1 MIELKH
7 LGKIYSSASG
17 SVEALK
23 DVNLT
28 IADGEIFGIIGLSG
42 AGKSPLVRCINL
54 LERPTSGEVW
64 VDGQNLT
71 ALSEKALLQVRRQI
85 GMIFQ
90 SFNLL
95 EQRSVLR
102 NVCFPL
108 EISGTPKAEAKKRAE
123 ELLKVVGL
131 ADKAASFPS
140 QLSGGQKQRVAI
152 ARALATNP
160 RYLLC
165 DEATSALDP
174 NTTRSI
180 LELLREINKT
190 LGVTIIVI
198 THEMK
203 VIDQICDRVAVIDKS
218 CIAEEGR
225 VADVFT
231 NPKSDIARE
240 LVLPQERPVLDPTTG
255 GRKLRLIFNGEDTQ
269 KPVISEMILA
279 CRVPVNVLFAD
290 TKSVEGAA
298 YGHMILELPTDEHD
312 AEKVVSWLKNS
323 GLTWK
328 EERELAT
335 EYFVKLWDNNIIQLG
350 IWQTVY
356 MTALTTIFAYLI
368 GLPLGVILWATDKDG
383 LHPNK
388 GVNTV
393 LGFIVNFFRSIPAVI
408 LMVAMIPAAKLL
420 LGTSTGN
427 GAVIV
432 TLIIAAAPYVA
443 RMVESSLKEV
453 PAGVIEAAQAMG
465 CTNLQII
472 WHVLLPEAKPSL
484 ISGCVISTVTI
495 LSYTALAATLGGTG
509 LGQIA
514 IIHGHQR
521 SQKLVVWVCVLLIV
535 VIVQLIQ
542 IVGTT
547 VVRKTDKRAR

>member
-42 AGKSPLVRCINL
+42 AGKSTLVRCINL

-269 KPVISEMILA
+269 KPGELTDSSAEVRS
-279 CRVPVNVLFAD
+279 LFCVYGED
-290 TKSVEGAA
+290 DQEGA
-298 YGHMILELPTDEHD
+298 LRL
-312 AEKVVSWLKNS
+312 
-323 GLTWK
+323 
-328 EERELAT
+328 
-335 EYFVKLWDNNIIQLG
+335 
-350 IWQTVY
+350 
-356 MTALTTIFAYLI
+356 LTTVEHFRQEL
-368 GLPLGVILWATDKDG
+368 LMHGVIGKQ
-383 LHPNK
+383 
-388 GVNTV
+388 
-393 LGFIVNFFRSIPAVI
+393 F
-408 LMVAMIPAAKLL
+408 
-420 LGTSTGN
+420 
-427 GAVIV
+427 
-432 TLIIAAAPYVA
+432 
-443 RMVESSLKEV
+443 
-453 PAGVIEAAQAMG
+453 
-465 CTNLQII
+465 
-472 WHVLLPEAKPSL
+472 
-484 ISGCVISTVTI
+484 
-495 LSYTALAATLGGTG
+495 ALDL
-509 LGQIA
+509 
-514 IIHGHQR
+514 
-521 SQKLVVWVCVLLIV
+521 SQKLSTLYYTDNTAPYFCAEVVSVWKIPSVN
-535 VIVQLIQ
+535 
-542 IVGTT
+542 
-547 VVRKTDKRAR
+547 REAFSW